1 LLCCAVWANATMDW
15 GKCKYNGCLD
25 APETLAGVG
34 FRRAFVE
41 VLTDCS
47 ATQGCAVLL
56 VAQRP

>member
-1 LLCCAVWANATMDW
+1 MDW
-15 GKCKYNGCLD
+15 GKYNGCLD

-47 ATQGCAVLL
+47 ATLGCAVLCCWWL
-56 VAQRP
+56 NDPNPEL

>member
-1 LLCCAVWANATMDW
+1 MDW
-15 GKCKYNGCLD
+15 GKYNGCLD

-34 FRRAFVE
+34 FRRAFVG